1 MATGTIQKPNVVWAK
16 QYTATLASS
25 SFTISDD
32 AFTADVCAVV
42 TPEYDG
48 SMPLNSCCTAQI
60 IDGGVGN
67 RRLNVYVRT
76 GAGAAVTGTHKFN
89 VIIGHFS

>member
-1 MATGTIQKPNVVWAK
+1 MASGTIQKPNVVWAK
-16 QYTATLASS
+16 QYNVTLTSS
-25 SFTISDD
+25 AFTISDD

-48 SMPLNSCCTAQI
+48 SIPLNLCCTAQI